1 MAYSIKQH
9 LEYNLWASKQFADFL
24 LKLDEGIINK
34 ELKSSFPGIG
44 KTILHLWNAQLI
56 WLNRMKGEEITFHP
70 YRDFRGTKK
79 EMLAG
84 FVSSADELNDFITS
98 KEEGYLDQ
106 MIHYK
111 TSKGDPF
118 ESRVDEILFHIV
130 NHGSYHRG
138 QIITMLRESGVT
150 ESLPGTDLI
159 RFLRML

>member
-1 MAYSIKQH
+1 MEYTLKKH
-9 LEYNLWASKQFADFL
+9 LEYNLWASIQFAGFL
-24 LKLDEGIINK
+24 RKQDDSIINK

-70 YRDFRGTKK
+70 YRDFKGTKE
-79 EMLAG
+79 EMLDG
-84 FVSSADELNDFITS
+84 FIASAEELNELIAARD
-98 KEEGYLDQ
+98 EAYMDE

-111 TSKGDPF
+111 TSKGDAF

-138 QIITMLRESGVT
+138 QIITMLRELGIT

-159 RFLRML
+159 LFLRML